1 MTLSRWAVLSV
12 AATLAGCSTLSP
24 EAARRSA
31 ETLYSARSGVPAG
44 AGIPQ
49 NGAASVEG
57 LLATLTAKPLDGD
70 SSVRVALLHSVRIQS
85 IYAQLGF
92 ARADLYDA
100 TRLSNPV
107 LGYVRLT
114 GGDAPPKTDWSL
126 SQNFTELLFL
136 RFRRNSAESGMQLAE
151 QRVARELM
159 EVEAD
164 VRTAYYRYAASNMIL
179 TMRERVARTTQVSA
193 TYAQQLF
200 EAGIIT
206 ALQRAR
212 LQEAA
217 DLAKSDQLRAFATKT
232 LHRNALLTLLGYA
245 SNDAAPQ
252 ITGQLSIPASIS
264 PEASGLKSWAL
275 ANRLDLLS
283 AREAL
288 RGPAL

>member
-114 GGDAPPKTDWSL
+114 GGDAT
-126 SQNFTELLFL
+126 
-136 RFRRNSAESGMQLAE
+136 
-151 QRVARELM
+151 
-159 EVEAD
+159 
-164 VRTAYYRYAASNMIL
+164 
-179 TMRERVARTTQVSA
+179 
-193 TYAQQLF
+193 
-200 EAGIIT
+200 
-206 ALQRAR
+206 
-212 LQEAA
+212 
-217 DLAKSDQLRAFATKT
+217 
-232 LHRNALLTLLGYA
+232 
-245 SNDAAPQ
+245 
-252 ITGQLSIPASIS
+252 
-264 PEASGLKSWAL
+264 
-275 ANRLDLLS
+275 
-283 AREAL
+283 
-288 RGPAL
+288 